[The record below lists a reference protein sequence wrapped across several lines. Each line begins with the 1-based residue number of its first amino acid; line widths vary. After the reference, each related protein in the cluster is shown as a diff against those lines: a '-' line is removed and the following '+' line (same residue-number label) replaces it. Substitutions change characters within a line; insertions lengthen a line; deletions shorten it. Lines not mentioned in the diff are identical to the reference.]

1 MILMINLMND
11 MTVCR
16 EDVHAAEA
24 ISVELIHREFQFFNC
39 RILFLQHTVKLTKN
53 KKTYCYRVEMVLL
66 NSTVDLILAP

>member
-1 MILMINLMND
+1 M
-11 MTVCR
+11 
-16 EDVHAAEA
+16 EDTMKV
-24 ISVELIHREFQFFNC
+24 VEDKWLVFVSQYLEIIYEVLDREFQFFNC